1 MRSVHS
7 TVIIWNFRCNCRS
20 VARDSQRLDE
30 QSQRFKKIRLKIK
43 RRKIP
48 YIPHQIIRINNT
60 HTSKQIKYW
69 LKGSGRS
76 IHRHDISYKWNKLLI
91 MFALK
96 VHAIKT
102 RPCLFISMDKL
113 LYYFYFIYVVQL
125 NELQWESVYSCD
137 IRYVHFPLK
146 LDGLMHILGNLN
158 RVCIECVC
166 PKMKL
171 INLIFREIVQTMQ
184 SVKRKKKTSTT
195 FDYKIN
201 EKRKKNILAA
211 TNLRRIK
218 RQLEKKKAQIN
229 VVIMVKLTLECG
241 FGATNTH

>member
-1 MRSVHS
+1 MKS
-7 TVIIWNFRCNCRS
+7 
-20 VARDSQRLDE
+20 
-30 QSQRFKKIRLKIK
+30 
-43 RRKIP
+43 
-48 YIPHQIIRINNT
+48 
-60 HTSKQIKYW
+60 
-69 LKGSGRS
+69 SGRS

-125 NELQWESVYSCD
+125 NELQWESVYNCD
-137 IRYVHFPLK
+137 IRYVHFPLE

-166 PKMKL
+166 PKVKL

-201 EKRKKNILAA
+201 EKRKKEHTRSNESKENKAPV
-211 TNLRRIK
+211 RKK
-218 RQLEKKKAQIN
+218 RKPK
-229 VVIMVKLTLECG
+229 
-241 FGATNTH
+241 